1 MYTRNKHSMTTRSK
15 KNIPLSINQKT
26 NKKHIR
32 FSEQLVSTE
41 YQPIYPKQNI
51 FNKKILNIYNHPISK
66 IAQEFKQITNSQ
78 GYITRIQ
85 YNKLMK
91 TLIHTNGEIL
101 NKKTICK
108 YVDMIFIEVEN
119 YPGIVETRRIITAL
133 LLFCKDNIFDKNRV
147 VFEFYQKNGFISKDD
162 MCDFLTCIFR
172 IIYKVNTP
180 GFIFASAYY
189 QKADSPEHL
198 AIITRNQLFKPIIN
212 NKLTLEYINKW
223 NSLIH
228 IYTALDKKGSF
239 FEDDLPPIH

>member
-1 MYTRNKHSMTTRSK
+1 MITRSK
-15 KNIPLSINQKT
+15 QIIPLSINHKT
-26 NKKHIR
+26 NKKHIS
-32 FSEQLVSTE
+32 FSEPLVSIE
-41 YQPIYPKQNI
+41 YLPIYPKQNI

-91 TLIHTNGEIL
+91 SLIHTNGEIL
-101 NKKTICK
+101 NKKTICE

-119 YPGIVETRRIITAL
+119 YPGIVETRRIIAAL

-162 MCDFLTCIFR
+162 MGEFLTWIFR
-172 IIYKVNTP
+172 IIYKVNPTRKYN
-180 GFIFASAYY
+180 FLY
-189 QKADSPEHL
+189 QKADSPEQL

-223 NSLIH
+223 NLLENM
-228 IYTALDKKGSF
+228 Y
-239 FEDDLPPIH
+239 